1 MIFIKYK
8 LQLSVMTIFRLVKI
22 LVVFKSYGIFSIL
35 NNFKRHTYYLFFI
48 DLFLCFIPQRAKSK
62 NPATRLRLAFE
73 ALGPIYVKFG
83 QILSTRAD
91 ILPNEYLK
99 ELEHL
104 QCKVPPFSSKDAI
117 NIVERDL
124 GSKLESIFE
133 DFTNEPVASASIA
146 QVHKAKLRINDKEVA
161 IKICRPNIRQT
172 IAKDISL
179 LKVCARIA
187 QKLLRDGDQLRLV
200 EVVEEFETTIFAEL
214 DFGQEL
220 ANNLELSRLH
230 KYDNKIVIPK
240 VYPEFSTENVLVM
253 QWMYGIPI
261 NDIEQLK
268 ANKINLQRLSTNGI
282 EIFYN
287 QVFNFGFFHADMHP
301 GNVLCSSQGQFILL
315 DFGIVGYLS
324 DDDKRYLAINILA
337 FFNRDYR
344 KVAVTHVES
353 GWAPS
358 NTNIAQFERAIRIVC
373 EPIFNKP
380 LAQISFAQVLIK
392 LFQVSRQFGIIVQ
405 PQLLLLQKTIVNIE
419 SLGRLIN
426 PELDL
431 WVTAKPILNDWVKKQ
446 MGIKSFMY
454 HLKQEMPYLPAII
467 PSLPREFQKTLKAL
481 QHQDYI
487 NKQLILSMNKH
498 NKHNLMLYLLLILII
513 VVFLG
518 LITKHLTIC

>member
-1 MIFIKYK
+1 
-8 LQLSVMTIFRLVKI
+8 MTIFRLIKI
-22 LVVFKSYGIFSIL
+22 LVVFKSYGIFAIL
-35 NNFKRHTYYLFFI
+35 NNFKKHTYYLFFI
-48 DLFLCFIPQRAKSK
+48 NLFLFFIPQRAKSK
-62 NPATRLRLAFE
+62 SPAARLRLAFE
-73 ALGPIYVKFG
+73 DLGPIYVKFG

-91 ILPNEYLK
+91 ILPDDYLK

-104 QCKVPPFSSKDAI
+104 QYQVPPFSSKEAM

-124 GSKLESIFE
+124 GNKLEIIFE
-133 DFTNEPVASASIA
+133 SFTHDPVASASIA
-146 QVHKAKLRINDKEVA
+146 QVHKAKLRINGKEVA
-161 IKICRPNIRQT
+161 VKICRPNIRNT
-172 IAKDISL
+172 ITKDISL
-179 LKVCARIA
+179 LKLCARIA
-187 QKLLRDGDQLRLV
+187 QKMLRDGEQLRLV

-230 KYDNKIVIPK
+230 KYDNKIVIPE

-268 ANKINLQRLSTNGI
+268 ANKVNLQRLSTNGI

-324 DDDKRYLAINILA
+324 DEDKRYLAINILA

-358 NTNIAQFERAIRIVC
+358 STNIAQFERAIRIVC

-431 WVTAKPILNDWVKKQ
+431 WVTAKPILKDWVKKQ
-446 MGIKSFMY
+446 MGIKSFIY
-454 HLKQEMPYLPAII
+454 YLKQEMPYLPAII
-467 PSLPREFQKTLKAL
+467 PALPREFQKTLKAL
-481 QHQDYI
+481 QHQDTV
-487 NKQLILSMNKH
+487 NRQLLLLLSKNNKH
-498 NKHNLMLYLLLILII
+498 NIMFYLLVFLII
-513 VVFLG
+513 LVFLG
-518 LITKHLTIC
+518 LITKHLVIG